1 MKHHSFHEKNRCKNC
16 QNFGKKKYTT
26 LGKRQ
31 NRRNS
36 AVWGRFATRNC
47 DKESSHDVAKFF
59 QDDGDDQ

>member
-1 MKHHSFHEKNRCKNC
+1 MKRHSFHEKNRCKNR
-16 QNFGKKKYTT
+16 QKSGRKKYTT
-26 LGKRQ
+26 SGNRQ

-47 DKESSHDVAKFF
+47 AKESSHVGEKFF

>member
-1 MKHHSFHEKNRCKNC
+1 MKRQEFHQKNRCKNHR
-16 QNFGKKKYTT
+16 NFGKKNYTSFS
-26 LGKRQ
+26 KRQ

-47 DKESSHDVAKFF
+47 AKESSHIGEKFL

>member
-1 MKHHSFHEKNRCKNC
+1 MKHHSFHEKNRCKNR

-26 LGKRQ
+26 FGKRQ

-47 DKESSHDVAKFF
+47 DKESSHDVSKFF